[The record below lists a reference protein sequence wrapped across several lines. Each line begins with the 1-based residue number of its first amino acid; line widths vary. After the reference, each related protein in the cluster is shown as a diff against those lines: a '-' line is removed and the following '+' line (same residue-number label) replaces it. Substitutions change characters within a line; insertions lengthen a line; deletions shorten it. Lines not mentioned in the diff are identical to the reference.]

1 MSKQH
6 EIESSLCVFIG
17 EMKFKKFYVGTNKDE
32 GKGRIIFWFI
42 IFYSVFRTVIYALKF
57 DLLINIPQ

>member
-32 GKGRIIFWFI
+32 GKGRIIF
-42 IFYSVFRTVIYALKF
+42 
-57 DLLINIPQ
+57 